1 METVFYILFAIPLV
15 LWGLGGFKIY
25 ELTRELPKVI
35 GWYVVVGVLYLIL
48 V

>member
-25 ELTRELPKVI
+25 ELIRELPKVI